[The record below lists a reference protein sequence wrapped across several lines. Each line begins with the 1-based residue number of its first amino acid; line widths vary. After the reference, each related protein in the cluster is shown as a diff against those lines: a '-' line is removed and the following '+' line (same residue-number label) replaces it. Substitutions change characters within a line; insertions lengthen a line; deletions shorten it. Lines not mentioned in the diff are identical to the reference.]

1 MILKIQH
8 GPTILPSH
16 NSRGIRHL
24 KSCRIYNMHRIPK
37 VLKFRLSTE
46 ALEDKGFRFLGMR
59 AWG

>member
-8 GPTILPSH
+8 DPTILPSH
-16 NSRGIRHL
+16 NSQGMKHL
-24 KSCRIYNMHRIPK
+24 KSCRIVSMHRILK

-46 ALEDKGFRFLGMR
+46 ALADKGFRFLGMR